1 MQVTKFLKPKS
12 SGSTVVNNYGF
23 ASTSSNSGGSSSVTV
38 SGDVITASQVDVTD
52 TLTATQGIFQSLT
65 ASQGNIVNL
74 SSSSASISNLSVSQN
89 ATFNGNITSY
99 ATTDQY
105 GDLTTHGNVTFAS
118 SPQYGNA
125 FDFTQVV
132 SYMGSHNYFDELIGG
147 EGSTMSVE
155 SINADYLTVN
165 KSAHFFE
172 LVIDKIKAAGGC
184 ALFTPADGFTIDKIE
199 LESGTSYAY
208 IYWRACSEVSNETEG
223 TLLEDATTP
232 PTESV
237 TANMWREDDQ
247 ALCQS
252 FNLTDGAGTYQD
264 ISNKYWWTLVRS
276 ASEQP
281 KAVTIDGGN
290 QYWMHWIKVYA
301 ADDSGQNI
309 YMAQGSG
316 TPEVGDTVSMLGNRT
331 DTTRQGA
338 IVISAYP
345 TYMDRGDNDHV
356 EMRAPYFAEYT
367 GVNDFNLASHRK
379 NWIAANST
387 TLQGNIR
394 LTSGDSIEDY
404 VDDKISDIQTGD
416 QFYTNVLTFSN
427 QNINVPA
434 SSTGVPVTGN
444 YYTYLYAMHGNN
456 TLTITSITINSS
468 DFTISGLNTREG
480 CITLRNVNTTS
491 LPADQNIFDVTVQAT
506 TGGTSPA
513 TITYDA
519 KLFINKIKDGQ
530 KGADGLTPIIY
541 ELASTS
547 TSRSWLTNAATPY
560 ATPSSVTIRVNAI
573 DQSKATDK
581 ISNISS
587 LPSGMSLWYRT
598 YNHNTSAY
606 SGYQNVSSNY
616 SYYYTISP
624 GASTPYSLEVYLNV
638 QPASDTSF
646 NASKIYDSISI
657 PLIYAGKNGTD
668 GTNGTNGTNG
678 ENGTNVSVDMTS
690 MKASVSKTDV
700 LTMSLVG
707 RLLWREGDMVD
718 ANHDW
723 TGYKINVTND
733 NNYQTGINSKR
744 PANAMRQ
751 EGITVTASNG
761 QFSWQPA
768 SISQYHSYNYSYRP
782 TTLYV
787 NVKDGSSYTVA
798 SFNVPVT
805 FEAGATL
812 DITNEINAYVT
823 ANTGEIATLKIT
835 AQGLRTDVDNNAGAI
850 STLQH
855 TATGISA
862 DISYIKSNYVENSYL
877 RANYSTTTAMNA
889 VIAASATGIM
899 TQVSNSYATKSDA
912 ENSYNALYSNISQ
925 TADQL
930 SLSVNSEYNY
940 NEYNMLKK
948 TLCINPDYFVGDN
961 ISTPFNNVWD
971 RASIDDETAWF
982 LKVNGTITSGTPTYA
997 NTIMKSSELYNGCN
1011 TLKYEANYIGD
1022 SSPHTYLNFLVDNDA
1037 YAGATTTT
1045 NIYFSIYVKKNTD
1058 KEFQNITLSVT
1069 NGILQSTVKNVGYG
1083 WDGDNVE
1090 IGGNSTAG
1098 TSGGYVQ
1105 FRIRDNEWH
1114 RIWIRVRPNSTAL
1127 GTGNTAYLIP
1137 MVWIYGG
1144 SREYNT
1150 IGEKWLINQ
1159 MQFEQG
1165 SLRTYGSSDNIA
1177 GRLVSTGIDI
1187 EQGKITLNADN
1198 TIINGDLDLHG
1209 KFTSD
1214 NTTTANKIYIDSYS
1228 DGIKVY
1234 GPNNIQSSDDPQKD
1248 PNLPQSP
1255 YTVNEIVN
1263 IGWDNDAEVNSR
1275 TGKIR
1280 IQSAQNSNS
1289 YINLVAGTI
1298 GGSSLDMQWEH
1309 PNGSGGTSTVSFKVI
1324 SDSDD
1329 SIIYNEYENGTLT
1342 EFQKNSLVNIIGN
1355 GHKGAT
1361 YDNNNRTIEKTEDMC
1376 FISDNTTYPSSS
1388 PTRLYL
1394 PKPSFGKQLIIFNRR
1409 NTNVSVYTTS
1419 PDIMVGQGENPISG
1433 NYKTIEKYRCA
1444 IFTYQPG
1451 SPGTWYLIS
1460 YT

>member
-223 TLLEDATTP
+223 TLLEDAATP

-264 ISNKYWWTLVRS
+264 ISNKYWWTLVRL

-345 TYMDRGDNDHV
+345 TYMDRGDDDHI

-367 GVNDFNLASHRK
+367 GVNNFNLASHRK

-387 TLQGNIR
+387 TLQGDIR

-404 VDDKISDIQTGD
+404 VNDKISDIQTGD

-456 TLTITSITINSS
+456 TLTITSIRISNSS
-468 DFTISGLNTREG
+468 DFTISGINTREG

-573 DQSKATDK
+573 DQSKTTDK

-707 RLLWREGDMVD
+707 KLLWREGDMVD

-723 TGYKINVTND
+723 TGYKIDVTND
-733 NNYQTGINSKR
+733 NNYQTGTNSKR

-812 DITNEINAYVT
+812 DITNEINAIVT
-823 ANTGEIATLKIT
+823 ANTGEITTLKIT
-835 AQGLRTDVDNNAGAI
+835 AQGLRTDVDNNAGDI

-855 TATGISA
+855 TATGIQGQISNMQG
-862 DISYIKSNYVENSYL
+862 DI
-877 RANYSTTTAMNA
+877 TTLQAT
-889 VIAASATGIM
+889 ATGIS
-899 TQVSNSYATKSDA
+899 TRITNAEGNISSINQTVDNISLSVEKQSNLCRHNLLSRATFSGNTYAVGQNNDFDYINKTNRNSGYYKSGAFVTNTATWWANLSSNISLANWSDDEQVSNMFLFNT
-912 ENSYNALYSNISQ
+912 SN
-925 TADQL
+925 TR
-930 SLSVNSEYNY
+930 
-940 NEYNMLKK
+940 
-948 TLCINPDYFVGDN
+948 T
-961 ISTPFNNVWD
+961 
-971 RASIDDETAWF
+971 
-982 LKVNGTITSGTPTYA
+982 
-997 NTIMKSSELYNGCN
+997 
-1011 TLKYEANYIGD
+1011 
-1022 SSPHTYLNFLVDNDA
+1022 LNFSGELIPAASGSPNVSLQAQIKQDIIQS
-1037 YAGATTTT
+1037 ATTKDKFT
-1045 NIYFSIYVKKNTD
+1045 FSIYVKRTTDREDVNTVKQIYMQASNMYIDAFGAVPIDGANIDNITMNKYPSSSTLGTSTEGAYFIFNTTDEWYRIYITGHKKNT
-1058 KEFQNITLSVT
+1058 NVT
-1069 NGILQSTVKNVGYG
+1069 NSNALIRIYGQATANKGNDFYIKDPKVEEGTVMTPWTPGY
-1083 WDGDNVE
+1083 DEDD
-1090 IGGNSTAG
+1090 T
-1098 TSGGYVQ
+1098 GYEYSAT
-1105 FRIRDNEWH
+1105 DNELK
-1114 RIWIRVRPNSTAL
+1114 R
-1127 GTGNTAYLIP
+1127 
-1137 MVWIYGG
+1137 
-1144 SREYNT
+1144 
-1150 IGEKWLINQ
+1150 
-1159 MQFEQG
+1159 
-1165 SLRTYGSSDNIA
+1165 
-1177 GRLVSTGIDI
+1177 TGIDI
-1187 EQGKITLNADN
+1187 EDGKIVLQADN
-1198 TIINGDLDLHG
+1198 TIINGDLDLKG
-1209 KFTSD
+1209 RFTSE
-1214 NTTTANKIYIDSYS
+1214 KSSEWRKVLIDAEEG
-1228 DGIKVY
+1228 DIVIY
-1234 GPNNIQSSDDPQKD
+1234 GPSSFNNKTPQGPYKKMLQIGND
-1248 PNLPQSP
+1248 YDENEVAYGTLIMGTPNDQDGQLSNP
-1255 YTVNEIVN
+1255 NE
-1263 IGWDNDAEVNSR
+1263 
-1275 TGKIR
+1275 
-1280 IQSAQNSNS
+1280 NSN
-1289 YINLVAGTI
+1289 NWNTCT
-1298 GGSSLDMQWEH
+1298 E
-1309 PNGSGGTSTVSFKVI
+1309 
-1324 SDSDD
+1324 
-1329 SIIYNEYENGTLT
+1329 II
-1342 EFQKNSLVNIIGN
+1342 QGN
-1355 GHKGAT
+1355 GGLDT
-1361 YDNNNRTIEKTEDMC
+1361 IISQVSPNNRTRIMPNSITQENYNWDVNYDQSNLQSAGLDIQHYTATGTSGARLWKESHHFSVGADGLA
-1376 FISDNTTYPSSS
+1376 FVKDVDYID
-1388 PTRLYL
+1388 PTPINIR
-1394 PKPSFGKQLIIFNRR
+1394 PI
-1409 NTNVSVYTTS
+1409 YTTS
-1419 PDIMVGQGENPISG
+1419 GTNRISGRMTLTSYNASNTQTNNVELSPEGVYLYYSGSTHFKSWADIMGLN
-1433 NYKTIEKYRCA
+1433 
-1444 IFTYQPG
+1444 
-1451 SPGTWYLIS
+1451 
-1460 YT
+1460 